1 MRIDLNPEPPAP
13 HAVAEEAAVDDF
25 LLQGATASNAL
36 NTSAGRQWTTW
47 WVVLAVSV
55 HAVVIGGVLYLKPT
69 MFKMDAARTSD
80 SADKALP
87 VEWIGQAPP
96 IVAVPSPPLQPRVA
110 PQTPPAPAPTPVPA
124 PAPAPAPAPVPVPV
138 PAPAPVP
145 VPVPVISIAP
155 APPPAAPPESPE
167 MPPATEAERGSLA
180 ATQAPDSAQVSSAS
194 PVPDVTPSQ
203 APNQS
208 ENENRVGE
216 TTAQRV
222 LPQVITARRVA
233 PIYPATSRRR
243 SEEGDVVLDVLVGA
257 DGRVTQITVAG
268 SSDFERLDKA
278 AVAAVQQW
286 RFVPGRVA
294 GEPQAMRLRVPIR
307 FQLR

>member
-110 PQTPPAPAPTPVPA
+110 PQTPPAPV
-124 PAPAPAPAPVPVPV
+124 PVPVPV
-138 PAPAPVP
+138 PAPAPAPVPVP

-167 MPPATEAERGSLA
+167 MPPATEAERGPLA
-180 ATQAPDSAQVSSAS
+180 ATQAPDSAQVSRAS
-194 PVPDVTPSQ
+194 PVQDVTPSQ

-208 ENENRVGE
+208 EHENRVGE

-233 PIYPATSRRR
+233 PMYPATSRRR

>member
-110 PQTPPAPAPTPVPA
+110 PQTPPAPVPVPVPVPA
-124 PAPAPAPAPVPVPV
+124 PAPAPAPV
-138 PAPAPVP
+138 PVP

-167 MPPATEAERGSLA
+167 MPPATEAERGPLA

>member
-36 NTSAGRQWTTW
+36 DASSGRQWTTW

-69 MFKMDAARTSD
+69 MFEMDAARTSD

-110 PQTPPAPAPTPVPA
+110 PQTPPASAPTPVPV
-124 PAPAPAPAPVPVPV
+124 PVPVPV
-138 PAPAPVP
+138 PAPVT
-145 VPVPVISIAP
+145 SIAP
-155 APPPAAPPESPE
+155 APPPAAPPESLE

>member
-36 NTSAGRQWTTW
+36 NASAGRQWTTW

-110 PQTPPAPAPTPVPA
+110 PQTPPTPAPTPAPAPTPV
-124 PAPAPAPAPVPVPV
+124 PVPVPV
-138 PAPAPVP
+138 PAPA
-145 VPVPVISIAP
+145 PVPVISIAP

-167 MPPATEAERGSLA
+167 MPPATEAERGPLA

>member
-36 NTSAGRQWTTW
+36 DASSGRQWTTW

-110 PQTPPAPAPTPVPA
+110 PQTPPAPVPVPVPA
-124 PAPAPAPAPVPVPV
+124 PAPAPA
-138 PAPAPVP
+138 
-145 VPVPVISIAP
+145 PVPVISIAP

-167 MPPATEAERGSLA
+167 MPPATEAERGPLA

>member
-110 PQTPPAPAPTPVPA
+110 PQTPPAPV
-124 PAPAPAPAPVPVPV
+124 PVPVPV
-138 PAPAPVP
+138 PAPAPAPVP

-155 APPPAAPPESPE
+155 APPPAAPPEPPE
-167 MPPATEAERGSLA
+167 MPLAAEAERGPLA

>member
-36 NTSAGRQWTTW
+36 NASAGRQWTTW

-110 PQTPPAPAPTPVPA
+110 PQTPPAPV
-124 PAPAPAPAPVPVPV
+124 PVPVPV
-138 PAPAPVP
+138 PAPAPAP

-167 MPPATEAERGSLA
+167 MPPATEAERGPLA

>member
-36 NTSAGRQWTTW
+36 NASAGRQWTTW

-110 PQTPPAPAPTPVPA
+110 PQTPPAPAPTPVPV
-124 PAPAPAPAPVPVPV
+124 PPAPAPVPVPV
-138 PAPAPVP
+138 PA
-145 VPVPVISIAP
+145 PVISIAP

-167 MPPATEAERGSLA
+167 MPPATEAERGPLA

>member
-25 LLQGATASNAL
+25 LLQGATASKAL
-36 NTSAGRQWTTW
+36 NASAGRQWTTW

-96 IVAVPSPPLQPRVA
+96 IVAVPSPPLPPRVA

-124 PAPAPAPAPVPVPV
+124 PVPAPAPV
-138 PAPAPVP
+138 PVP

-167 MPPATEAERGSLA
+167 MPPATEAERGPLA

>member
-36 NTSAGRQWTTW
+36 DASSGRQWTTW

-110 PQTPPAPAPTPVPA
+110 PQTPPAPV
-124 PAPAPAPAPVPVPV
+124 PVPVPV
-138 PAPAPVP
+138 PAPAPAP

-167 MPPATEAERGSLA
+167 MPPATEAERGPLA

>member
-55 HAVVIGGVLYLKPT
+55 HAAVIGGVLYLKPT

-110 PQTPPAPAPTPVPA
+110 PQTPPAPTPVSV
-124 PAPAPAPAPVPVPV
+124 PVPGPVPV
-138 PAPAPVP
+138 PAPVLVP
-145 VPVPVISIAP
+145 APVISIAP
-155 APPPAAPPESPE
+155 APPSAAPPESPE
-167 MPPATEAERGSLA
+167 MPPATEAERGPLA

>member
-36 NTSAGRQWTTW
+36 NASAGRQWTTW

-110 PQTPPAPAPTPVPA
+110 PQTPPAP
-124 PAPAPAPAPVPVPV
+124 VPVPV
-138 PAPAPVP
+138 PAPAP

-167 MPPATEAERGSLA
+167 MPPAT
-180 ATQAPDSAQVSSAS
+180 TQAPDSAQVSSAS

>member
-36 NTSAGRQWTTW
+36 DASSGRQWTTW

-110 PQTPPAPAPTPVPA
+110 PQTPPTPAPTT
-124 PAPAPAPAPVPVPV
+124 
-138 PAPAPVP
+138 
-145 VPVPVISIAP
+145 
-155 APPPAAPPESPE
+155 PE
-167 MPPATEAERGSLA
+167 GGW
-180 ATQAPDSAQVSSAS
+180 
-194 PVPDVTPSQ
+194 TPSLLH
-203 APNQS
+203 P
-208 ENENRVGE
+208 
-216 TTAQRV
+216 
-222 LPQVITARRVA
+222 
-233 PIYPATSRRR
+233 
-243 SEEGDVVLDVLVGA
+243 
-257 DGRVTQITVAG
+257 
-268 SSDFERLDKA
+268 
-278 AVAAVQQW
+278 
-286 RFVPGRVA
+286 
-294 GEPQAMRLRVPIR
+294 
-307 FQLR
+307 

>member
-36 NTSAGRQWTTW
+36 NASAGRQWTTW

-110 PQTPPAPAPTPVPA
+110 PQTPPAPVPVPVPA
-124 PAPAPAPAPVPVPV
+124 PAPAPA
-138 PAPAPVP
+138 P

-167 MPPATEAERGSLA
+167 MPPATEAERGPLA

>member
-110 PQTPPAPAPTPVPA
+110 PQTPPAPVPVPVPA
-124 PAPAPAPAPVPVPV
+124 PA

-167 MPPATEAERGSLA
+167 MPPATEAERGPLA

>member
-36 NTSAGRQWTTW
+36 NASAGRQWTTW

-110 PQTPPAPAPTPVPA
+110 PQTPPAPAPTPVP
-124 PAPAPAPAPVPVPV
+124 VPVPV
-138 PAPAPVP
+138 PAPA
-145 VPVPVISIAP
+145 PVISIAP

-167 MPPATEAERGSLA
+167 MPPATEAERGPLA

>member
-36 NTSAGRQWTTW
+36 NASAGRQWTTW

-124 PAPAPAPAPVPVPV
+124 PAPAP
-138 PAPAPVP
+138 VP

-167 MPPATEAERGSLA
+167 MPPATEAERGPLA

>member
-36 NTSAGRQWTTW
+36 NASAGRQWTTW

-110 PQTPPAPAPTPVPA
+110 PQTPPAPAPTPVPV
-124 PAPAPAPAPVPVPV
+124 PVPVPV
-138 PAPAPVP
+138 LAPVPVP

-167 MPPATEAERGSLA
+167 MPPATEAERGPLA

>member
-36 NTSAGRQWTTW
+36 DASSGRQWTTW

-110 PQTPPAPAPTPVPA
+110 PQTPLAPVPVPVPVPA
-124 PAPAPAPAPVPVPV
+124 PAPAPAPV
-138 PAPAPVP
+138 PVP

-167 MPPATEAERGSLA
+167 MPPATEAERGPLA

>member
-36 NTSAGRQWTTW
+36 NASYGRQWTTW

-124 PAPAPAPAPVPVPV
+124 PAPV
-138 PAPAPVP
+138 PVP

-167 MPPATEAERGSLA
+167 MPPATEAERGPLA
-180 ATQAPDSAQVSSAS
+180 ATQAPDSAQVSRAS
-194 PVPDVTPSQ
+194 PVQDVTPSQ

>member
-36 NTSAGRQWTTW
+36 NASAGRQWTTW

-110 PQTPPAPAPTPVPA
+110 PQTPPAPVPVPVPVHA
-124 PAPAPAPAPVPVPV
+124 PEPAPAPV
-138 PAPAPVP
+138 PVP

-167 MPPATEAERGSLA
+167 MPPATEAERGPLA

>member
-36 NTSAGRQWTTW
+36 NASAGRQWTTW

-110 PQTPPAPAPTPVPA
+110 PQTPPAPAPTPVPV
-124 PAPAPAPAPVPVPV
+124 PAPAPA
-138 PAPAPVP
+138 
-145 VPVPVISIAP
+145 PVISIAP

-167 MPPATEAERGSLA
+167 MPPATEAERGPLA
-180 ATQAPDSAQVSSAS
+180 ATQAPDSAQVSRAS

-208 ENENRVGE
+208 EHENRVGE

>member
-36 NTSAGRQWTTW
+36 NASAGRQWTTW

-55 HAVVIGGVLYLKPT
+55 HAAVIGGVLYLKPT

-110 PQTPPAPAPTPVPA
+110 PQTPPTPAPTTVPVPA
-124 PAPAPAPAPVPVPV
+124 PAPALALALALALVPVPV
-138 PAPAPVP
+138 V
-145 VPVPVISIAP
+145 SIAP
-155 APPPAAPPESPE
+155 APPPAPPPESLE
-167 MPPATEAERGSLA
+167 TPPATEAERGPLA

>member
-96 IVAVPSPPLQPRVA
+96 IVAVPSPPLPPRVA

-124 PAPAPAPAPVPVPV
+124 PVPAPV
-138 PAPAPVP
+138 PVP

-167 MPPATEAERGSLA
+167 MPPATEAERGPLA

>member
-36 NTSAGRQWTTW
+36 NASAGRQWTTW

-110 PQTPPAPAPTPVPA
+110 PQTPL
-124 PAPAPAPAPVPVPV
+124 APVPVPV
-138 PAPAPVP
+138 PAP
-145 VPVPVISIAP
+145 AP
-155 APPPAAPPESPE
+155 APPPAAPPESPQ
-167 MPPATEAERGSLA
+167 MPPATEAERGPLA

>member
-69 MFKMDAARTSD
+69 MFKIDAARTSD

-110 PQTPPAPAPTPVPA
+110 TQTPPAPAPTPVP
-124 PAPAPAPAPVPVPV
+124 VPVPV
-138 PAPAPVP
+138 PAPAPAPVLVP
-145 VPVPVISIAP
+145 APVISIAP
-155 APPPAAPPESPE
+155 APPPAAPPESLE
-167 MPPATEAERGSLA
+167 TPPATEAERGPLA

-233 PIYPATSRRR
+233 PIYPANSRRR

>member
-36 NTSAGRQWTTW
+36 NASAGRQWTTW

-110 PQTPPAPAPTPVPA
+110 PQTPPAPAPTPVP
-124 PAPAPAPAPVPVPV
+124 V

-145 VPVPVISIAP
+145 APVISIAP

-167 MPPATEAERGSLA
+167 MPPATEAERGPLA

>member
-1 MRIDLNPEPPAP
+1 
-13 HAVAEEAAVDDF
+13 
-25 LLQGATASNAL
+25 
-36 NTSAGRQWTTW
+36 
-47 WVVLAVSV
+47 
-55 HAVVIGGVLYLKPT
+55 
-69 MFKMDAARTSD
+69 
-80 SADKALP
+80 
-87 VEWIGQAPP
+87 
-96 IVAVPSPPLQPRVA
+96 
-110 PQTPPAPAPTPVPA
+110 
-124 PAPAPAPAPVPVPV
+124 
-138 PAPAPVP
+138 
-145 VPVPVISIAP
+145 
-155 APPPAAPPESPE
+155 
-167 MPPATEAERGSLA
+167 MPPAT
-180 ATQAPDSAQVSSAS
+180 TQAPDSAQVSRAS
-194 PVPDVTPSQ
+194 PVPGVTPSQ

>member
-1 MRIDLNPEPPAP
+1 MDNVVGGTGRERACGGDWRCAVLEADDVQNGRSAYERLGRQGAACRVDWAGTA
-13 HAVAEEAAVDDF
+13 HCGCAVAAIAAASC
-25 LLQGATASNAL
+25 ATDPAHASSNA
-36 NTSAGRQWTTW
+36 S
-47 WVVLAVSV
+47 S
-55 HAVVIGGVLYLKPT
+55 
-69 MFKMDAARTSD
+69 RTRTRTRTRTRN
-80 SADKALP
+80 LHC
-87 VEWIGQAPP
+87 
-96 IVAVPSPPLQPRVA
+96 
-110 PQTPPAPAPTPVPA
+110 
-124 PAPAPAPAPVPVPV
+124 
-138 PAPAPVP
+138 
-145 VPVPVISIAP
+145 
-155 APPPAAPPESPE
+155 PAAPPESPE
-167 MPPATEAERGSLA
+167 MPPATEAERGPLA

>member
-36 NTSAGRQWTTW
+36 NASAGRQWTTW
-47 WVVLAVSV
+47 WVVLAVCV

-87 VEWIGQAPP
+87 VEWIGQALP
-96 IVAVPSPPLQPRVA
+96 IVAVPSLPLQPRVA
-110 PQTPPAPAPTPVPA
+110 PQTPPAPAPTPVPV
-124 PAPAPAPAPVPVPV
+124 PVPVPV
-138 PAPAPVP
+138 PAPAPAP
-145 VPVPVISIAP
+145 APAPVISIAP

-167 MPPATEAERGSLA
+167 MPPATEAERGPLA

>member
-36 NTSAGRQWTTW
+36 NASAGRQWTTW

-110 PQTPPAPAPTPVPA
+110 PQTPPAPVPVPV
-124 PAPAPAPAPVPVPV
+124 PVPAPAPAPVPVPV
-138 PAPAPVP
+138 P
-145 VPVPVISIAP
+145 VPVISIAS

-167 MPPATEAERGSLA
+167 MPPATEAERGPLA

>member
-36 NTSAGRQWTTW
+36 NASAGRQWTTW

-110 PQTPPAPAPTPVPA
+110 PQTPPAPVPVPVPA
-124 PAPAPAPAPVPVPV
+124 PAPAPAPA
-138 PAPAPVP
+138 
-145 VPVPVISIAP
+145 PVISIAP

-167 MPPATEAERGSLA
+167 MPPATEAERGPLA

>member
-36 NTSAGRQWTTW
+36 NASAGRQWTTW

-110 PQTPPAPAPTPVPA
+110 PQTPPAPV
-124 PAPAPAPAPVPVPV
+124 PVPVPV
-138 PAPAPVP
+138 PAPAPAPVPVP

-167 MPPATEAERGSLA
+167 MPPATEAERGPLA
-180 ATQAPDSAQVSSAS
+180 ATQAPDSAQVSRAS

>member
-110 PQTPPAPAPTPVPA
+110 PQTPPAP
-124 PAPAPAPAPVPVPV
+124 VPVPV

-167 MPPATEAERGSLA
+167 MPPAT
-180 ATQAPDSAQVSSAS
+180 TQAPDSAQVSSAS
-194 PVPDVTPSQ
+194 PVQDVTPSQ

>member
-36 NTSAGRQWTTW
+36 DASSGRQWTTW

-110 PQTPPAPAPTPVPA
+110 PQTPPAPAPTPVPV
-124 PAPAPAPAPVPVPV
+124 PVPAPAPAPVLV
-138 PAPAPVP
+138 PA
-145 VPVPVISIAP
+145 PVISIAP

-167 MPPATEAERGSLA
+167 MPPATEAERGPLA

>member
-110 PQTPPAPAPTPVPA
+110 PQTPPAPV
-124 PAPAPAPAPVPVPV
+124 PVPVPV
-138 PAPAPVP
+138 PAPAPAPVP

-167 MPPATEAERGSLA
+167 MPPAT
-180 ATQAPDSAQVSSAS
+180 TQAPDSAQVSSAS
-194 PVPDVTPSQ
+194 PVQDVTPSQ

>member
-36 NTSAGRQWTTW
+36 NASAGRQWTTW

-55 HAVVIGGVLYLKPT
+55 HAAVIGGVLYLKPT

-110 PQTPPAPAPTPVPA
+110 PQTPPAPAPTPVPV
-124 PAPAPAPAPVPVPV
+124 PVPVPV
-138 PAPAPVP
+138 PAPAPAP
-145 VPVPVISIAP
+145 VTSIAP
-155 APPPAAPPESPE
+155 APPPAAPPPAAPPESPE
-167 MPPATEAERGSLA
+167 MPPATEAERGPLA

-233 PIYPATSRRR
+233 PMYPATSRRR

>member
-36 NTSAGRQWTTW
+36 NASAGRQWTTW

-96 IVAVPSPPLQPRVA
+96 IVAVPSSPLQPRVA
-110 PQTPPAPAPTPVPA
+110 PQTPPTPAPT
-124 PAPAPAPAPVPVPV
+124 PVPVPV
-138 PAPAPVP
+138 PAPA
-145 VPVPVISIAP
+145 PVPVISIAP

-167 MPPATEAERGSLA
+167 MPPATEAERGPLA